1 MVTEKTYLKSYTIEE
16 ALEFAKKYKN
26 SFRFIA
32 GGTDVIV
39 NKFQGNDNANCLI
52 DLTGIEEM
60 KSITIDD
67 NLLKIG
73 ALVRLNDL
81 QKNKIIAEKFPS
93 LIQAAQVVAS
103 PMLKKTATIGGNILC
118 ENRCKF
124 YNQTEWWRDAAGRC
138 LKCNG
143 NICIATGGKNK
154 CFAKFVSDTA
164 PVLISMNALLE
175 IADNAGIKIVPLNDI
190 YSGDGI
196 NPRNQQPDSI
206 IKSIILPLD
215 KEFKVV
221 FNKLRPR
228 ETVDFTSL
236 TTAVSVSKNQEVKIV
251 IGGVDSRPL
260 IFEAKT
266 NSNFADIIE
275 NAVKA
280 SKPVDNDYYSRE
292 YRKEMVAVFLRKSF
306 EELNIV
312 SN

>member
-1 MVTEKTYLKSYTIEE
+1 MIAEKVYLKPHTIEE

-39 NKFQGNDNANCLI
+39 NKFQGNDITDCLI
-52 DLTGIEEM
+52 DLTEIDEM

-73 ALVRLNDL
+73 ALVRLDDL
-81 QKNKIIAEKFPS
+81 QKNKIIAEKFPA
-93 LIQAAQVVAS
+93 LIQAANAVAS
-103 PMLKKTATIGGNILC
+103 PMLRKTATIGGNVLC

-124 YNQTEWWRDAAGRC
+124 YNQTEWWREAAGHC

-164 PVLISMNALLE
+164 TVLISMNALLE
-175 IADNAGIKIVPLNDI
+175 IADNAGIKIVPLKDI
-190 YSGDGI
+190 YTGDGI
-196 NPRNQQPDSI
+196 KPRNLLTESLL
-206 IKSIILPLD
+206 KNIILPLD
-215 KEFKVV
+215 KEYKVV

-260 IFEAKT
+260 IFEAKSS
-266 NSNFADIIE
+266 SNFTDILE
-275 NAVKA
+275 NAVKS
-280 SKPVDNDYYSRE
+280 SKPVDNDYYSRD
-292 YRKEMVAVFLRKSF
+292 YRKEMVLVFLRKSL
-306 EELNIV
+306 EELNIIQ
-312 SN
+312 

>member
-1 MVTEKTYLKSYTIEE
+1 MVSEKIYLKPYTIEE
-16 ALEFAKKYKN
+16 ALEFAKKHKN

-39 NKFQGNDNANCLI
+39 NKFQGNDNADCLI
-52 DLTGIEEM
+52 DLTGIDEM

-73 ALVRLNDL
+73 ALVHLDDL

-93 LIQAAQVVAS
+93 LIQAAQAVAS
-103 PMLKKTATIGGNILC
+103 PMLRKTATIGGNILC

-175 IADNAGIKIVPLNDI
+175 IADNAGIKIVPLKDI

-236 TTAVSVSKNQEVKIV
+236 TTAVSVNKNQEVKIV
-251 IGGVDSRPL
+251 IGGIDSRPL

-266 NSNFADIIE
+266 NSNFDDIIE
-275 NAVKA
+275 NAVKS

-292 YRKEMVAVFLRKSF
+292 YRKEMVAVFLRLSF
-306 EELNIV
+306 EELTLKI
-312 SN
+312 